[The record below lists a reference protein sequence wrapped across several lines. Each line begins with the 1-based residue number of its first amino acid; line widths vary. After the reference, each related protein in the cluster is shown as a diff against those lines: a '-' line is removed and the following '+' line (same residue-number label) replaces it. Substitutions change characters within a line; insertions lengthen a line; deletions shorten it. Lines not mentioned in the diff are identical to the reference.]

1 MAQRTAAVLAELN
14 TNTFSE
20 PFQRFCG
27 LELVSQ
33 DEGAAQTRFTIN
45 EQTATSS
52 GWLHGGILYG
62 LLDASSFIALL
73 PMLDEKETA
82 VSHDVN
88 FSIMRRAN
96 QGCVVTIK
104 TEVLRKGGRVAFIRA
119 EAFTEL
125 DGKQKLIATGH
136 VTKSIVSLSTA
147 TS

>member
-1 MAQRTAAVLAELN
+1 MAQRSAATLADLN
-14 TNTFSE
+14 KHTFNE

-27 LELVSQ
+27 LELVAQ
-33 DEGAAQTRFTIN
+33 EEGAARTRFTIN

-62 LLDASSFIALL
+62 LLDASSYIALL
-73 PMLDEKETA
+73 PMLDEHETA

-88 FSIMRRAN
+88 FSIMRRADL
-96 QGCVVTIK
+96 GCVVTIK

-119 EAFTEL
+119 EAFAEL

-136 VTKSIVSLSTA
+136 VTKSIVSIPGNKG
-147 TS
+147 